1 MKRAWQFSAK
11 ILTGFFVAAM
21 YAMPQATVS
30 ARPGVINYIEGQVYR
45 NGQPISQQD
54 LGPGAYLNANET
66 LSTTNGKAEILL
78 NPGVF
83 LRVGDNSQV
92 RMISPT
98 LVNPQ
103 LEVTQGEAMVEI
115 DQTVKGNQVEI
126 ADAGAS
132 ITLKNTGVYKITAQ
146 PEPAVAVYAGKAYV
160 EVNGRSKEA
169 GKGHKII
176 LAANLL
182 EQRFDTKAP
191 DELYAWSNVRSQ
203 YDASASYASASA
215 VNSGYIGYSGSGGYY
230 GGYSPYSP
238 GWYWNAGWNC
248 WAWLPGSGY
257 FFSPFGWGFF
267 SPRYVG
273 YAPVVFINAG
283 GHYGAVPIKGRA
295 PLAGGSMPRTPG
307 SAPVANAKSLA
318 ATRPVSGI
326 RTARSLSGST
336 GGSRASSSPARGSA
350 SRSSGG
356 FGGGSS
362 RGGSG
367 GGHSSGGG
375 GSSGGHSG
383 GGGFSGGSGGGHSG
397 GGGGGSSSGGGGH
410 R

>member
-1 MKRAWQFSAK
+1 MKRAWQLSAK
-11 ILTGFFVAAM
+11 TLTGFFVAAM

-54 LGPGAYLNANET
+54 LGPGAFLNANET
-66 LSTTNGKAEILL
+66 LSTTNGRAEILL

-92 RMISPT
+92 RIISPT

-103 LEVTQGEAMVEI
+103 VEVTQGEAMVEI
-115 DQTVKGNQVEI
+115 DQTVKGNEVEI

-146 PEPAVAVYAGKAYV
+146 PQPAVAVYAGKAYV

-176 LAANLL
+176 LAANLP

-215 VNSGYIGYSGSGGYY
+215 VNSGYIGSGGYY
-230 GGYSPYSP
+230 GGYTPLYSP
-238 GWYWNAGWNC
+238 GWSWNAGWNC
-248 WAWLPGSGY
+248 WAWLPASGY

-283 GHYGAVPIKGRA
+283 GHYGAVPINGKA
-295 PLAGGSMPRTPG
+295 PLAGGSMPRTAG
-307 SAPVANAKSLA
+307 SAPVVNAKSLA
-318 ATRPVSGI
+318 ATRPMSGV

-350 SRSSGG
+350 SRSSSGSS
-356 FGGGSS
+356 GGGSS
-362 RGGSG
+362 RGG
-367 GGHSSGGG
+367 
-375 GSSGGHSG
+375 
-383 GGGFSGGSGGGHSG
+383 GGFSGGEGGGHSG